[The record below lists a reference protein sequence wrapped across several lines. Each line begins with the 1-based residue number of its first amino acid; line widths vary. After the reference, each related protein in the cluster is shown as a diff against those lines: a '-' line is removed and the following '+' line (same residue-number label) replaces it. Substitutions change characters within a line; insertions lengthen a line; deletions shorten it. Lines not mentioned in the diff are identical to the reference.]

1 MSVSKIFST
10 NMVEETEVKELPF
23 GENDDQNGGDVGGA
37 EQDGGGDVD
46 EGETLDEDGHHHHH
60 HYHEHKLY

>member
-1 MSVSKIFST
+1 
-10 NMVEETEVKELPF
+10 MVEETEVKELPF

-46 EGETLDEDGHHHHH
+46 EGETLNEYGHHRHRHQHH
-60 HYHEHKLY
+60 HEHKLY

>member
-1 MSVSKIFST
+1 
-10 NMVEETEVKELPF
+10 MVEETEVKELPF

-37 EQDGGGDVD
+37 EQDDGDVD